1 MDSAVRPEGGVAQ
14 GPGGDVFKTELE
26 GFRGSVR
33 GKKKTIG
40 VKSDLNI
47 LWPNLPSSR
56 AVGRGPRD
64 LRSQEITTQLKN

>member
-1 MDSAVRPEGGVAQ
+1 MRPEGGVAQ
-14 GPGGDVFKTELE
+14 GPGRDVFKTELE

-33 GKKKTIG
+33 KKKKKKTIG